1 MPREPRNP
9 NRKPES
15 AEIRDSDGLLVD
27 EYSDE
32 SLVDPDAIDALDLA
46 DSLESD
52 TILDRVAA
60 GGDGIVEVDPDAD
73 SEEAVVDSLG
83 DEGYAGRR
91 NATEIGIGAELR
103 STDDLERA
111 AIGRRASTRR
121 PSTDDG
127 SDADTHR

>member
-1 MPREPRNP
+1 MAQARRSG
-9 NRKPES
+9 NRKLES
-15 AEIRDSDGLLVD
+15 AEIRDADGLLVD

-32 SLVDPDAIDALDLA
+32 SLVDPNAIDALDVA

-73 SEEAVVDSLG
+73 NEEAVVDSLG

-103 STDDLERA
+103 SADDLERA
-111 AIGRRASTRR
+111 AIGKRAAARRHAS
-121 PSTDDG
+121 DDG
-127 SDADTHR
+127 AESDADG